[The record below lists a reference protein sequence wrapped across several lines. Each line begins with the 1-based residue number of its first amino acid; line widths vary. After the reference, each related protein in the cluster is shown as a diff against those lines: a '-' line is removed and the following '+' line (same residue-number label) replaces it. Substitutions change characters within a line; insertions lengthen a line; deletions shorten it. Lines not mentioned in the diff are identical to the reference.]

1 MNLKLAGILAAL
13 ALGGVAFAQAPEH
26 PGESQAGIT
35 GNMPVKGEHV
45 ITARVLG
52 VSGKTLFID
61 SDNLAVALEVTDK
74 TTIDGKT
81 YSGKQL
87 ESELRKTFKEGD
99 QVRAGFELKK
109 ESREKLEN
117 EALRLDKNPGPQ
129 NWEKK
134 P

>member
-13 ALGGVAFAQAPEH
+13 ALGGAAFAQ
-26 PGESQAGIT
+26 SSMT

-45 ITARVLG
+45 ITAKVLG

-61 SDNLAVALEVTDK
+61 SDNLAVPLEVTDK

-81 YSGKQL
+81 YSGNQL

-109 ESREKLEN
+109 EPREKLEN
-117 EALRLDKNPGPQ
+117 QALRLDKNPGPQ